1 MIPFIMG
8 IQKTWKS
15 VFYYIIKEELDLL
28 KQEDLGKYII
38 SKSLKLSLKPTEE
51 SYFLSLLMDIIFL
64 EHRKL
69 LDK

>member
-1 MIPFIMG
+1 MG

-51 SYFLSLLMDIIFL
+51 SYFLSLLMDMIFL